1 MKAKLLDDCFL
12 HDKDRLLH
20 AEALA
25 ILKER
30 LQPSSTPKL
39 LTLLMP
45 RGASPLDRFSRR
57 ATFLRTPMPPLTAM
71 LSPLPIMI
79 RFAVHD

>member
-30 LQPSSTPKL
+30 LQPIVDTETV
-39 LTLLMP
+39 TLLMLS
-45 RGASPLDRFSRR
+45 GDSPLDRSSRR
-57 ATFLRTPMPPLTAM
+57 ATFPLTPMPPLTAM

-79 RFAVHD
+79 RFAAHS